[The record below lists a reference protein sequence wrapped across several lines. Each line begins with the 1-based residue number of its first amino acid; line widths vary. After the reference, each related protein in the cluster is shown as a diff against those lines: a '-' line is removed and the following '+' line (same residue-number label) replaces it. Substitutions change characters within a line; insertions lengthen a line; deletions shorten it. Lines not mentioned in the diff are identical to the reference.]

1 MRKTYLKKTQESYD
15 DEEPEVDMSDIDLPP
30 EIKQAKRPLLD
41 PVVAGFAMSI

>member
-15 DEEPEVDMSDIDLPP
+15 DEVPVVDISDIDLPP

-41 PVVAGFAMSI
+41 PVVAELSRSP